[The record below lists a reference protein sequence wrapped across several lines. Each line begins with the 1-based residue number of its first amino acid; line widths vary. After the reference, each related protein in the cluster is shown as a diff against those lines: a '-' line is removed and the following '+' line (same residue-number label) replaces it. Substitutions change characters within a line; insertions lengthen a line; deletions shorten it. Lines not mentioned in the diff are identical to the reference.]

1 MVHPMID
8 ARNGHPIM
16 KNHDS
21 HLHGGAHSLKETLRP
36 HQIEKKKKSWWAHL
50 IIQIWRQPMMRKPI
64 GEAHNV
70 FHGWMGFTIIVG
82 PNYMFMR

>member
-1 MVHPMID
+1 MVHPMMD

-36 HQIEKKKKSWWAHL
+36 HQIEL
-50 IIQIWRQPMMRKPI
+50 
-64 GEAHNV
+64 
-70 FHGWMGFTIIVG
+70 VG
-82 PNYMFMR
+82 TSNNTNMETTNDEKTNW